1 MHWIALRWSPEE
13 SVPDTDPPR
22 PIDMPDAQ
30 ALGWWALQFTPRVAW
45 VDEGLL
51 LEVSACER
59 LWGGK
64 RALMREL
71 ARLNP
76 VPGTRIQQ
84 AQGATS
90 LVALARLRLFARGEA
105 LPAELPGGLPLDT
118 LTAAREHLELLARM
132 GCRSWGQVDA
142 LPRGG
147 LVRRFGA
154 GLRDALDMAWGRR
167 PESYRWLELPEV
179 FEQKLELPALA
190 ESAPELLWSA
200 NRLLAGLQ
208 IWLRAR
214 QQGVLALELQWT
226 LDLRRFNGVDLPRN
240 EQVVVRTAQATQDMA
255 HLRRLLSERL
265 ALIRLGAPA
274 NWLRL
279 RSIET
284 VPWAGASTSFLPE
297 DNRKGDKL
305 HELVERLGARL
316 GPDQVLVPVAQA
328 DHRPE
333 RMQRWARATTTVAA
347 AARGRKKSAAKADA
361 PASPLQPSAPGAL
374 YPPWLLREPLRLE
387 LREGHP
393 HYHGRLAKLVGPQR
407 VEAGWW
413 NEGQLAV
420 RDYFIAESPGAGL
433 VWIYRERSSA
443 WLAEEAP
450 RWFLQGVY
458 A

>member
-1 MHWIALRWSPEE
+1 MHWIALRWQ
-13 SVPDTDPPR
+13 
-22 PIDMPDAQ
+22 PDAVEDEAQ
-30 ALGWWALQFTPRVAW
+30 SPVQMPSLEALGWWALQFTPRVTW
-45 VDEGLL
+45 LDEALL

-59 LWGGK
+59 LWGGQ

-76 VPGTRIQQ
+76 VAGTRLQR

-90 LVALARLRLFARGEA
+90 LVALARLRLFTRGQRPMPDG
-105 LPAELPGGLPLDT
+105 PAGLPLDT
-118 LTAAREHLELLARM
+118 LSAAREHLELLARM
-132 GCRSWGQVDA
+132 GCRSWGDVDA

-154 GLRDALDMAWGRR
+154 GLRDALDAAWGRV
-167 PESYRWLELPEV
+167 PEQHRWLQLPEV
-179 FEQKLELPALA
+179 FAQKLELPALA
-190 ESAPELLWSA
+190 DNASELLWSA
-200 NRLLAGLQ
+200 NRLLASLQ

-214 QQGVLALELQWT
+214 QRGVLALELQWT
-226 LDLRRFNGVDLPRN
+226 LDLKRYNGVDLPRQ
-240 EQVVVRTAQATQDMA
+240 EQIAVRTAQPTQDMA

-265 ALIRLGAPA
+265 ALTRLGAPA
-274 NWLRL
+274 NWIAL
-279 RSIET
+279 RSLET

-333 RMQRWARATTTVAA
+333 RMQSWTRAAVAA
-347 AARGRKKSAAKADA
+347 ASSSAARAGRKA
-361 PASPLQPSAPGAL
+361 PARSETQQPQPQPPGSL
-374 YPPWLLREPLRLE
+374 YPPWLLREPLPLE
-387 LREGHP
+387 VREGQP
-393 HYHGRLAKLVGPQR
+393 HYQGRLARLVGPQR

-433 VWIYRERSSA
+433 VWVFRERPSA
-443 WLAEEAP
+443 WLTEAP
-450 RWFLQGVY
+450 ARWFLQGVY

>member
-1 MHWIALRWSPEE
+1 MHWIALRWPLE
-13 SVPDTDPPR
+13 SEATA
-22 PIDMPDAQ
+22 PIDMPSME

-45 VDEGLL
+45 LDEALL

-59 LWGGK
+59 LWGG
-64 RALMREL
+64 RLALMREL

-76 VPGTRIQQ
+76 VAGTRIQQ
-84 AQGATS
+84 AHGATS
-90 LVALARLRLFARGEA
+90 LVALARLRLFARGQRPTPD
-105 LPAELPGGLPLDT
+105 LPAGLPLDT
-118 LTAAREHLELLARM
+118 LSAAREHLELLARM
-132 GCRSWGQVDA
+132 GCRSWGDVDA

-147 LVRRFGA
+147 LVRRFGT
-154 GLRDALDMAWGRR
+154 GLRDAFDAAWGRV
-167 PESYRWLELPEV
+167 PEQHCWLQLPDL

-190 ESAPELLWSA
+190 DNASELLWSA
-200 NRLLAGLQ
+200 NRLLASLQ

-214 QQGVLALELQWT
+214 QRGVLALELQWT
-226 LDLRRFNGVDLPRN
+226 LDLKRYNGVDLPRQ
-240 EQVVVRTAQATQDMA
+240 EQIAVRTAQPTQDMA

-265 ALIRLGAPA
+265 ALTRLGAPA
-274 NWLRL
+274 NWIAL
-279 RSIET
+279 RSLET

-333 RMQRWARATTTVAA
+333 RMQSWTRAAVAA
-347 AARGRKKSAAKADA
+347 ASSSAARAGRKA
-361 PASPLQPSAPGAL
+361 PARSETQQPQPPGAL
-374 YPPWLLREPLRLE
+374 YPPWLLREPLPLE
-387 LREGHP
+387 VREGQP
-393 HYHGRLAKLVGPQR
+393 HYQGRLARLVGPQR

-433 VWIYRERSSA
+433 VWVFRERPSA
-443 WLAEEAP
+443 WLTEAP
-450 RWFLQGVY
+450 ARWFLQGVY